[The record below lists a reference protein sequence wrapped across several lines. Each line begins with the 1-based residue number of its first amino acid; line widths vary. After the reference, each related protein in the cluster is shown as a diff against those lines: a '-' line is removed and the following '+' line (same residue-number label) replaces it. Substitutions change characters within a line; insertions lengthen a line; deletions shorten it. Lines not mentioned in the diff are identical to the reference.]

1 MRHPTA
7 RRGRG
12 EEGIAEV
19 VIIFPV
25 AMVMILLVIQTGM
38 WFLSRAAAN
47 DAAADGARAAA
58 ALGGSVAAGQ
68 SQAESVLAHL
78 AGHLL
83 VGPSVTVTRSATRA
97 QVAITAHTES
107 ILPVFSLPVSAS
119 AAAPVEVFRP

>member
-1 MRHPTA
+1 MRHPA
-7 RRGRG
+7 GRRGRG

-25 AMVMILLVIQTGM
+25 AMVMILLVVQTGM
-38 WFLSRAAAN
+38 WFLARAAAN

-58 ALGGSVAAGQ
+58 VVGGSVAAGQ
-68 SQAESVLAHL
+68 SQAESVLGHL

-107 ILPVFSLPVSAS
+107 ILPVFSLPVTAS